1 MKKYLLVSLT
11 ALFAVAFL
19 WAQDAATT
27 EPKVDIEADA
37 TVSWGVDLGSGKTIK
52 AKHGFNND
60 ASWKVKF
67 PLLKKANYISTQ
79 SDVPVYGEIVLK
91 DMELNILSDSG
102 KEGGKFG
109 INGKVAGIEAK
120 FVFYGA
126 YITAHDKPSFKSNFA
141 NLWDPLEKNKKFDA
155 DDDTFKF
162 EPGFDGYGFKLGY
175 ANKDF
180 MDLDVGLKFGSN
192 GNWDS
197 GVTAGDTKNKYT
209 IKYFDGN
216 TKLGDN
222 DYILMSVSGAPK
234 WVNGKDPVW
243 GGKAAYPKKGSY
255 PFYKT
260 TKAKDNH
267 SQYGIG
273 LDFSMKPLDKLLG
286 VAFTVNS
293 TFTASKNYKEGV
305 AGVKDDTVALGLG
318 AEVTSEPIDGLKL
331 KLGFDGGM
339 NFETQYHEDKRP
351 FSPKI
356 NTFAWDMLFDAGYK
370 WVNAG
375 MYVSS
380 PGTGFSGE
388 NGQAKSLDNAEITD
402 LSLYAKFATKG
413 DTKEASN
420 LLEGLDAGVYFGFHH
435 LITFAKRAKGSNLQF
450 PLVMKVWGAYK
461 LSLNDSMW
469 IKPYVNF
476 WANTNHSYKGK
487 NPNVGLAYDLGVTFS
502 PAEKVELNAAWEHG
516 ELTKNKLEKFISD
529 SALEHQHNGRFV
541 LSLKVAY

>member
-102 KEGGKFG
+102 KEDGKFG

-126 YITAHDKPSFKSNFA
+126 YITAYDKPRFKSNFA
-141 NLWDPLEKNKKFDA
+141 NLWEPLEKNKKFDA
-155 DDDTFKF
+155 DDHTFKF
-162 EPGFDGYGFKLGY
+162 EPGFGGYGFKLGY

-197 GVTAGDTKNKYT
+197 SVDPGDGDYT
-209 IKYFDGN
+209 VKYFDGN
-216 TKLGDN
+216 TRLD
-222 DYILMSVSGAPK
+222 DDEYILVAAG
-234 WVNGKDPVW
+234 WVNNTHPYWDDPVTHTHN
-243 GGKAAYPKKGSY
+243 KDTVYPSKGSY
-255 PFYKT
+255 PFYVDAKG
-260 TKAKDNH
+260 KDNH

-273 LDFSMKPLDKLLG
+273 LDFAMKPLDKLLG

-305 AGVKDDTVALGLG
+305 AGVKGDKVALGLG
-318 AEVTSEPIDGLKL
+318 AEVTSEPIDDLKL

-339 NFETQYHEDKRP
+339 NFKTKN
-351 FSPKI
+351 I
-356 NTFAWDMLFDAGYK
+356 NKKSLQPINAFAWDMLFDAGYK
-370 WVNAG
+370 WVNVG

-380 PGTGFSGE
+380 PGTGFSGK
-388 NGQAKSLDNAEITD
+388 NGQAKSLDNVEITD
-402 LSLYAKFATKG
+402 LSFYAKFATKA
-413 DTKEASN
+413 DKKDASN
-420 LLEGLDAGVYFGFHH
+420 LLEGLDAGVYFGFHR
-435 LITFAKRAKGSNLQF
+435 LITFAKRAKGSDLQF

-461 LSLNDSMW
+461 LNLNDSMW

-476 WANTNHSYKGK
+476 WANTNHSYEGK
-487 NPNVGLAYDLGVTFS
+487 APNVGLAYNLGVTFS
-502 PAEKVELNAAWEHG
+502 PAEKVELDAKWEHG
-516 ELTKNKLEKFISD
+516 KLSNNKLEALINK
-529 SALEHQHNGRFV
+529 SAIDHQNNGKFV